1 MNMRIISFILFVL
14 LALPSFGQ
22 YRDVRMPEQPKGSNY
37 RDYTSQEQGF
47 WCAVETEG

>member
-1 MNMRIISFILFVL
+1 MRIISFILFVL

-37 RDYTSQEQGF
+37 RDYTSQE
-47 WCAVETEG
+47 

>member
-1 MNMRIISFILFVL
+1 MRIISFILFVL

-47 WCAVETEG
+47 CLTTR